1 MVKKWA
7 ATVRID
13 LEFRGLWGILRR
25 SNMIQGLTEM
35 VALRGKGLGFSLKE
49 AYSLR
54 SKSIIL
60 TLIDNHTKIQSKS
73 K

>member
-1 MVKKWA
+1 MGSSGKELTGGIWVVKKWA

-35 VALRGKGLGFSLKE
+35 VALRS
-49 AYSLR
+49 
-54 SKSIIL
+54 
-60 TLIDNHTKIQSKS
+60 
-73 K
+73 